1 MIDQSVPFG
10 KNIFLK
16 VLIFFSQSIH
26 FFLHFSSEVKYK
38 VYQHE
43 KSKNHRRKKIKKK
56 LNSLSFSY
64 LRRFLF
70 SLTTTKTI

>member
-1 MIDQSVPFG
+1 MIDQSLPFG
-10 KNIFLK
+10 KKHPLEGLEFFFLK
-16 VLIFFSQSIH
+16 ASISFFISRLRLS
-26 FFLHFSSEVKYK
+26 K

-64 LRRFLF
+64 LR
-70 SLTTTKTI
+70 